1 MFVAKMKENGE
12 IDKESIQELNCKE
25 IEDYDIVGEPST
37 GKVFGFAFPYGYDIS
52 NAENKYTA
60 VADICMQICEHLK
73 TREDMIVRLKIDDCI
88 VNTIAIHNCVSDNF
102 EILDDFDEGNK
113 SIVIELITSVSM
125 ASDFLSQHL
134 PPFNAY

>member
-25 IEDYDIVGEPST
+25 IEVCDIGEPST
-37 GKVFGFAFPYGYDIS
+37 GKVFGFVFPYGYDIS
-52 NAENKYTA
+52 KAENKYTA
-60 VADICMQICEHLK
+60 VADICMQICEHQH
-73 TREDMIVRLKIDDCI
+73 TRYNMIVRLRIDDFI
-88 VNTIAIHNCVSDNF
+88 VNTIAIHDCESDSF
-102 EILDDFDEGNK
+102 TILDDFDEGNE

-134 PPFNAY
+134 PPFNA

>member
-1 MFVAKMKENGE
+1 MFVAEMKENGE
-12 IDKESIQELNCKE
+12 IDKESVQELNSKE
-25 IEDYDIVGEPST
+25 IEACDTENPAR
-37 GKVFGFAFPYGYDIS
+37 KVFGFAFPYGYDIS

-60 VADICMQICEHLK
+60 VADICMQICEHQK

-134 PPFNAY
+134 PPFNA

>member
-60 VADICMQICEHLK
+60 VADICMQICEHQK

-134 PPFNAY
+134 PPFAV